1 MDKNKS
7 GNIYRIICIVLLIIL
22 IGVVATWGY
31 KIIVENGANNK
42 YVEIQNTVNSVSGQ
56 DDNSISE
63 VDETEEVFEEETE
76 TESEELVYSLPEIPQ
91 KNLDWESLSKENEDI
106 YAWIYIP
113 GTLVDYP
120 IVQHPTDDSYYLNH
134 NIDGSYGKP
143 GCIYTEKINSKDF
156 TNYNTVIYGHN
167 MKNGDMFGSL
177 HDYEDN
183 TFFEENPYV
192 YVYTKENVFVY
203 EIFAAYIASNAHILN
218 TNDFSTQEGF
228 AEYLDNVVYNKN
240 SVGNFKTGSKV
251 SSDNRIITLSTCT
264 SASNQRWLVQ
274 AVLVN

>member
-31 KIIVENGANNK
+31 KIIVENRANNK

-63 VDETEEVFEEETE
+63 VDETEEVFEEEME
-76 TESEELVYSLPEIPQ
+76 TELEQGAADNTLHTLPEIPQ

-228 AEYLDNVVYNKN
+228 ADYLDNVVYNKALT
-240 SVGNFKTGSKV
+240 GNYIVDVYFSQQSEMAGTGCFS
-251 SSDNRIITLSTCT
+251 
-264 SASNQRWLVQ
+264 
-274 AVLVN
+274 

>member
-31 KIIVENGANNK
+31 KIIVENRANNK

-76 TESEELVYSLPEIPQ
+76 TESEELVYTLPEIPQ

-167 MKNGDMFGSL
+167 MKNGDMFA
-177 HDYEDN
+177 N
-183 TFFEENPYV
+183 
-192 YVYTKENVFVY
+192 
-203 EIFAAYIASNAHILN
+203 ICAAAS
-218 TNDFSTQEGF
+218 
-228 AEYLDNVVYNKN
+228 
-240 SVGNFKTGSKV
+240 SV
-251 SSDNRIITLSTCT
+251 LM
-264 SASNQRWLVQ
+264 
-274 AVLVN
+274 